1 MGKRWTWVAW
11 GLLGFGCIGNG
22 AAIAA
27 SVVDGSFGWHAG
39 EALLWVVFGPSWW
52 LAA

>member
-11 GLLGFGCIGNG
+11 GLLAFGCIGNG